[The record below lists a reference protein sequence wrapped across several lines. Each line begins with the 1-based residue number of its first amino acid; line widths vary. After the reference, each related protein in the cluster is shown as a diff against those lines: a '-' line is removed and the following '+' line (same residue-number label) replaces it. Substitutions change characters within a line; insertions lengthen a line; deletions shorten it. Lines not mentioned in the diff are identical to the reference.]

1 MASISEQDS
10 PQPFAK
16 SSPADGASRGNSLDR
31 LAIIIQVLQLTEQ
44 KVPKIERTLVRAMKQ
59 IMVSYRAIREAD
71 YFTLVA
77 IARMGLENY

>member
-1 MASISEQDS
+1 
-10 PQPFAK
+10 
-16 SSPADGASRGNSLDR
+16 
-31 LAIIIQVLQLTEQ
+31 LAIIIQVLQLIEQ

-59 IMVSYRAIREAD
+59 IMVSYRAIRETD